1 MSIASPV
8 NDTTRQAPVA
18 PPGKHHQR
26 LDRLRD
32 QERQRRLTI
41 TGFGTLLLIA
51 VLLGLVGFIDFYA
64 EASLAARLVL
74 LGCTA
79 AAAVFAVLRLR
90 KWAAFESVDAVCR
103 AEQAW
108 PEIGQRLRTS
118 HDYQTRPDDVSP
130 ANPELLGALETQTQE
145 RVLERPVK
153 PLGNS
158 WPIGA
163 LSGVLLLVIFC
174 WLAALV
180 FSPQW
185 RVTTGRLLLLPIHYS
200 TVQMEP
206 LPEYVDQG
214 EDLVVRLQVEGRP
227 IESAQLR
234 YRSKDGDAGWNEVS
248 MRPDSGDG
256 SQTEPGLVGAL
267 SAVVPDC
274 QEDFEIQVLADPFGK
289 DRFDVAV
296 RLPLLVESWTAVV
309 EPPAYTGLPS
319 SDGKVDDVRIPE
331 GSSIELA
338 AHYNRPPS
346 EVRRGGVSE
355 SDPAAKVQLAD
366 AVASLTMKAGSESID
381 VQLEATTAD
390 RVSDQSS
397 IVLNVIPDR
406 APTLRFLS
414 PEENAEAIPTAELR
428 FTVEAFDDYAVD
440 SLEIRY
446 RIDDG
451 DEQVLWR
458 SSEESGASPELSK
471 TVTLAL
477 EELNLSYPQA
487 ITYYAVA
494 TDNRTPDPGRATTEL
509 RFVDIR
515 PFSREYEFQEGQ
527 CNCQGEC
534 LTLEK
539 LIAEQRQLLGQTF
552 AANQNERINAQE
564 FGDRQAAQQQELQG
578 KTQAVADALEQKVGP
593 MPSLTSAVDWMSDA
607 IEDLEAGTLK
617 PAQMAQEKALAKLIA
632 ARSNLR
638 KILKQGNSA
647 SQQVR
652 QMDKMRRDQVRKP
665 EQKKDQPK
673 DQQQKLAE
681 LRKEIEKLAKSQQ
694 SFCESA
700 QSCKQSGSS
709 SSSASGES
717 SREAGGDKGQKPT
730 PQQLASQQRSDRAK
744 ANELAEQLKQG
755 SFGELASRR
764 AEQAADSIKRSAE
777 ALADEES
784 PGAEA
789 LDKAIADAAEAAE
802 RLQRLSEHLS
812 QKHHPDFEDKLA
824 AAKRKSE
831 RLGDRQQELAE
842 GLGDSQ
848 SKADRDAMDSS
859 TEEQQ
864 DLREQTEELADLVDQ
879 LLAES
884 TEQGWDVQEMLAR
897 QTAENSPRHAAEQMS
912 NATTSLQKG
921 QSQSAA
927 RSGKSAAGTLQR
939 FAAGLGQVGKAM
951 GPAKLEKLTDA
962 EKKAAALI
970 KELRRASSA
979 AANAMAGS
987 EAKRFAETLQPLA
1000 TNDPELKKAA
1010 EEVGR
1015 FATSPRRLVEGLK
1028 ELDGILQRRIQEAV
1042 ISGVMQQ
1049 ADGPVPPE
1057 YVDLVEEYYR
1067 TLSEDLE

>member
-8 NDTTRQAPVA
+8 NETSRQASVA

-26 LDRLRD
+26 IDRLRD

-51 VLLGLVGFIDFYA
+51 VLLGLVGVIDFYA

-90 KWAAFESVDAVCR
+90 KWSAFESADAVCR

-108 PEIGQRLRTS
+108 PEMGQRLRTS
-118 HDYQTRPDDVSP
+118 HDYQTRPDEVSP
-130 ANPELLGALETQTQE
+130 ANPELLGVLETQTQE

-153 PLGNS
+153 PLGKS

-163 LSGVLLLVIFC
+163 LFGILLLFIFC

-200 TVQMEP
+200 TIQMDP

-234 YRSKDGDAGWNEVS
+234 YRNKNGDAGWNEVS
-248 MRPDSGDG
+248 MRPESGDD
-256 SQTEPGLVGAL
+256 SQTEMGLVGAL

-274 QEDFEIQVLADPFGK
+274 QEDFEIQVLADPFGD

-319 SDGKVDDVRIPE
+319 SVGKVDDARIPE

-355 SDPAAKVQLAD
+355 SDSAAKVQLAD
-366 AVASLTMKAGSESID
+366 SVARLAMKAGAESID

-414 PEENAEAIPTAELR
+414 PQENAEAIPTAELR

-451 DEQVLWR
+451 EEQVLWR
-458 SSEESGASPELSK
+458 STEESGAVPELSK

-494 TDNRTPDPGRATTEL
+494 TDNRMPDPGRATTEL

-515 PFSREYEFQEGQ
+515 PFSREYEFREGQ

-552 AANQNERINAQE
+552 VANQNERINVQE
-564 FGDRQAAQQQELQG
+564 FGDRQAAQQQELQD
-578 KTQAVADALEQKVGP
+578 KTEAVAAALEQKVGP

-607 IEDLEAGTLK
+607 IEDLDAGTLE

-673 DQQQKLAE
+673 DQQQRLAE

-700 QSCKQSGSS
+700 QSCKQSGSL

-717 SREAGGDKGQKPT
+717 STEADSENGQKPT
-730 PQQLASQQRSDRAK
+730 PQQLASQQRSDQAK
-744 ANELAEQLKQG
+744 ANELAKQLKQA
-755 SFGELASRR
+755 SFGDLASRR
-764 AEQAADSIKRSAE
+764 AEQAADSIKKSAE

-784 PGAEA
+784 VEA
-789 LDKAIADAAEAAE
+789 LDKAIAEAAEAAD

-831 RLGDRQQELAE
+831 RLGDRQQALAE
-842 GLGDSQ
+842 GLGDSK
-848 SKADRDAMDSS
+848 SKADRDGMDAS
-859 TEEQQ
+859 TKEQQ

-884 TEQGWDVQEMLAR
+884 TEQGWDVQEMLSR

-912 NATTSLQKG
+912 NATSSLQKG

-951 GPAKLEKLTDA
+951 GPAKLEKLTNA
-962 EKKAAALI
+962 EQKAAALI
-970 KELRRASSA
+970 KELHRASSA
-979 AANAMAGS
+979 AANAMAGA
-987 EAKRFAETLQPLA
+987 EAKRFADSLQPLA
-1000 TNDPELKKAA
+1000 TSDPELKKAA